1 MTETE
6 TLDKLIELVAPE
18 SREKARVFIA
28 LHGIEAFKKICTL
41 EPFNFEEAWQAVKD
55 CTNEELLLCRMLIK
69 DSYGYSLQEIAAA
82 LKEVGAEKTRT
93 AFFQLKKKGKRF
105 NTADVFELAKTLPG

>member
-1 MTETE
+1 MMNEPE
-6 TLDKLIELVAPE
+6 TLDKLIEVVAPE
-18 SREKARVFIA
+18 AQQKARKFIEKY
-28 LHGIEAFKKICTL
+28 GVEAFKKICTL
-41 EPFNFEEAWQAVKD
+41 EPFNFEEAWQAVKN

-82 LKEVGAEKTRT
+82 LKEVSAEKTKT

-105 NTADVFELAKTLPG
+105 NTADVFNLAKTL